1 VKIVRPPTTSQAS
14 RDQVFGCARG
24 AMLAMLVGAAFL
36 WFWFRRPFRMRAVL
50 IAAGVAAAMFLF
62 VISPAGHLLRS
73 RFRWYEEDAQGG
85 ARLLLFRD
93 SLTLASQHLLAGTGL
108 ETFSAEFPKVQSV
121 ELSRAY
127 PDFYHES
134 PHNIILDA
142 LTAQGVLGL
151 LAFAGFIAL
160 GFHAAWQARKT
171 DPTLAGI
178 LGACLAAGLAAHQ
191 FTVFTVPTALFFYL
205 VVAMLVAL
213 AAPVAEEVGRSRLM
227 IFAALPVSAVL
238 IVLTGRLMIAD
249 RELEQINRN
258 LFFEDPSSA
267 IIRYSR
273 VRDLGMYADIWY
285 SNQMAAQA
293 LKAPDIIQKL
303 TAWQQALESGNRAA
317 LTADDPHNAWY
328 QLSSLYARENQF
340 DLTERALRKAI
351 ASSPNWFKPHWTLA
365 QLLMRRG
372 LRDEAEA
379 EAKLAVSLNG
389 GKNPEV
395 ARTLG
400 EIQAKNK

>member
-1 VKIVRPPTTSQAS
+1 
-14 RDQVFGCARG
+14 
-24 AMLAMLVGAAFL
+24 MLAMLVGAAFL
-36 WFWFRRPFRMRAVL
+36 WFWFRRPFRTRAVL
-50 IAAGVAAAMFLF
+50 IAAGVAAGMFLF

-73 RFRWYEEDAQGG
+73 RFRWYEEDARGG

-93 SLTLASQHLLAGTGL
+93 SLTLASQHLFTGTGL

-134 PHNIILDA
+134 PHNILLDA

-151 LAFAGFIAL
+151 IGLCR
-160 GFHAAWQARKT
+160 FHCTRIPCGPGKARKT
-171 DPTLAGI
+171 DPPLAGI

-213 AAPVAEEVGRSRLM
+213 AAPVAEEVRRSRVIM
-227 IFAALPVSAVL
+227 FAALPISALL
-238 IVLTGRLMIAD
+238 IVFSARLIIAD

-317 LTADDPHNAWY
+317 ITADDPHNAWY

-340 DLTERALRKAI
+340 ELTERALRNAI

-365 QLLMRRG
+365 QVLMRRG
-372 LRDEAEA
+372 RREEAEA
-379 EAKLAVSLNG
+379 EAKLAVDLNG

-400 EIQAKNK
+400 QIQAKNK